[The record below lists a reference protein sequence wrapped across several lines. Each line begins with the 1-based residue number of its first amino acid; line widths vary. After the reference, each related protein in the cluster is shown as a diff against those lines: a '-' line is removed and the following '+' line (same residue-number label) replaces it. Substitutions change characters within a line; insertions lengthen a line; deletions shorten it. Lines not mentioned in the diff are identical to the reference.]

1 MFAGKIMKAA
11 TTGLWALATC
21 FTLASALHSV
31 GSGDY
36 LSYLVRSQE
45 RLDGWAVLSALD
57 IGFAALGILGSWIAL
72 RHRAYRWA
80 VLFLAIQLPMP
91 TIIGGSRC
99 DTPASCV
106 ALGWAAL
113 PPSLLD

>member
-1 MFAGKIMKAA
+1 MKAA
-11 TTGLWALATC
+11 AIGLWALASG
-21 FTLASALHSV
+21 FALVSALHSV

-36 LSYLVRSQE
+36 LAYLVRHQV
-45 RLDGWAVLSALD
+45 RLDGWGVLSALD
-57 IGFAALGILGSWIAL
+57 IGFAALGVLGSWIAL
-72 RHRAYRWA
+72 RRRAYRWA

-99 DTPASCV
+99 DTQASCA

-113 PPSLLD
+113 PPSFLD